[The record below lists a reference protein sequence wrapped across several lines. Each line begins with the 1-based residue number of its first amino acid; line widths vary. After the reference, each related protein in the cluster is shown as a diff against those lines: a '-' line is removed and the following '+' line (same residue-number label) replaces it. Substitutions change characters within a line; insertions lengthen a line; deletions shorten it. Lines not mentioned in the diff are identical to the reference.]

1 MLRFKQLFNERRE
14 RLVHQD
20 DPRARRVFPS
30 ICGEHFRGFMNF
42 NAVGHQLLY
51 KRGGFWHVA
60 LITRNEVRIR
70 RFATESFDVVT
81 RCLITVEEQFL
92 SILRSHIQNRHRR
105 AFHIVHSVTK
115 PPPSALPGTAV
126 KDAGE
131 QVALVC
137 WKFVDRVEA
146 WCRIPV
152 KRCFCKER
160 NTVTEDVSEIEES
173 RIPII
178 VAHPMDCTRH
188 AVRIEIRC
196 YVGAYEVE
204 PSCHQ
209 WVNVGRD
216 RLHKWWNKD
225 ARGERGCL
233 MLTVKDDG
241 IPLQFGPRD
250 RL

>member
-1 MLRFKQLFNERRE
+1 MLRFKQLFDERRE

-20 DPRARRVFPS
+20 DKRARRVFPS
-30 ICGEHFRGFMNF
+30 ICGEHFRGFMDF
-42 NAVGHQLLY
+42 DAVGHQLLY
-51 KRGGFWHVA
+51 KRGGFRQVA
-60 LITRNEVRIR
+60 LIARNKVGIGW
-70 RFATESFDVVT
+70 FATESFDVVT
-81 RCLITVEEQFL
+81 RRLITVEEQLFA
-92 SILRSHIQNRHRR
+92 ILRSHIQNRHRR

-126 KDAGE
+126 KDSGA

-178 VAHPMDCTRH
+178 VAHSVDRTRH

-196 YVGAYEVE
+196 DVGAYEVE
-204 PSCHQ
+204 PACHQ

-216 RLHKWWNKD
+216 RFYKWWNKD
-225 ARGERGCL
+225 ACGEWGCL
-233 MLTVKDDG
+233 MLTVKDDR
-241 IPLQFGPRD
+241 IPL
-250 RL
+250 